1 MPSDTAAVR
10 HGEELNLTTLAEYLH
25 GKIQGVESGIAI
37 EQFPGGH
44 SNLTY
49 LLNIGGK
56 EYVLRRAPLG
66 PVAPKAHDMVRE
78 ARVLQAVHPL
88 FPPAP
93 EVYHIC
99 EDASIVGAA
108 FYLMERRRGIV
119 LRSEIPPEV
128 SRHENYAARISQAF
142 IDCMIQLHAVDIEKH
157 GLRTLGKPEGFV
169 ERQVKGWTERWDRS
183 RTEASPEMD
192 RIMAWFAKT
201 IPPAGTPS
209 LIHND
214 FKLDNVML
222 DATTPDRIEAVLDWE
237 MTALGDP
244 LSDVGLTLCYWS
256 SALVPG
262 TSLEAVTTG
271 PGWYSRDE
279 FVAQYAAKTGR
290 DVSHLPWYEAF
301 GVAKLAVILQ
311 QIYFRF
317 WRGQTNDERFA
328 HFDQRVKSLVERAAA
343 MVEQI
348 A

>member
-119 LRSEIPPEV
+119 LR
-128 SRHENYAARISQAF
+128 
-142 IDCMIQLHAVDIEKH
+142 
-157 GLRTLGKPEGFV
+157 
-169 ERQVKGWTERWDRS
+169 
-183 RTEASPEMD
+183 
-192 RIMAWFAKT
+192 
-201 IPPAGTPS
+201 
-209 LIHND
+209 
-214 FKLDNVML
+214 
-222 DATTPDRIEAVLDWE
+222 
-237 MTALGDP
+237 
-244 LSDVGLTLCYWS
+244 
-256 SALVPG
+256 
-262 TSLEAVTTG
+262 
-271 PGWYSRDE
+271 
-279 FVAQYAAKTGR
+279 
-290 DVSHLPWYEAF
+290 
-301 GVAKLAVILQ
+301 
-311 QIYFRF
+311 
-317 WRGQTNDERFA
+317 
-328 HFDQRVKSLVERAAA
+328 
-343 MVEQI
+343 
-348 A
+348 